1 MDINNTLHKFS
12 VKIIIS
18 FKEIFLTRRM
28 FGLDIMIYD
37 YYETFIWFSVKINKR
52 FVNAKL
58 LLIYV
63 VLNYFFLEHHIFYC
77 SNLFTTKVR

>member
-52 FVNAKL
+52 FGN
-58 LLIYV
+58 
-63 VLNYFFLEHHIFYC
+63 
-77 SNLFTTKVR
+77 